1 MNTITLTD
9 EINAISIELTDV
21 EGLQDLT
28 ETIDLSED
36 KTLTFSVTGEIS
48 VIGNSGYQFI
58 KDYFFG
64 CDSLCNNKSLDAQ
77 LYISCCD
84 TLQDFVIERS
94 TVKYDINN
102 CKIQFEMLTS
112 STIEQGKDFL
122 DSRYWWKDY
131 LADNFYSDFINYKGG
146 ENGLLSYPSFLF
158 VDILNYQLGKAGIT
172 LQSNL
177 LATEPYNNLCFTFNN
192 SAPILQG
199 SFTNT
204 KSNTRTTLDLIKDV
218 ATLLNA
224 EFIFTTDANNN
235 NTLIFEHKSYFLDSD
250 NYTLISLE
258 DFYTPNS
265 IELQYV
271 ENEDDN
277 CKSIRYAYE
286 FAGITDYVIE
296 TQTIYS
302 TLVEFTENNDP
313 LAESC
318 EKIMPFHAP
327 LLDETTGKFSGLTS
341 NEFKSERDII
351 ITIWDGNGNKGDENG
366 TNYPIFSS
374 PTNQWNY
381 PLYFDK
387 DAPNG
392 LYQKFHYLDDP
403 SISSCSMELSDGSIE
418 LKPIDITFCDFK
430 QIIDN
435 NGLFILFTITDSEG
449 CKYYLKPNTV
459 NLNYGTNTITLENI
473 KFN

>member
-1 MNTITLTD
+1 
-9 EINAISIELTDV
+9 
-21 EGLQDLT
+21 
-28 ETIDLSED
+28 
-36 KTLTFSVTGEIS
+36 
-48 VIGNSGYQFI
+48 
-58 KDYFFG
+58 
-64 CDSLCNNKSLDAQ
+64 
-77 LYISCCD
+77 
-84 TLQDFVIERS
+84 
-94 TVKYDINN
+94 
-102 CKIQFEMLTS
+102 
-112 STIEQGKDFL
+112 
-122 DSRYWWKDY
+122 
-131 LADNFYSDFINYKGG
+131 
-146 ENGLLSYPSFLF
+146 
-158 VDILNYQLGKAGIT
+158 
-172 LQSNL
+172 
-177 LATEPYNNLCFTFNN
+177 
-192 SAPILQG
+192 
-199 SFTNT
+199 
-204 KSNTRTTLDLIKDV
+204 
-218 ATLLNA
+218 
-224 EFIFTTDANNN
+224 
-235 NTLIFEHKSYFLDSD
+235 
-250 NYTLISLE
+250 
-258 DFYTPNS
+258 
-265 IELQYV
+265 LQYID
-271 ENEDDN
+271 NEDDN